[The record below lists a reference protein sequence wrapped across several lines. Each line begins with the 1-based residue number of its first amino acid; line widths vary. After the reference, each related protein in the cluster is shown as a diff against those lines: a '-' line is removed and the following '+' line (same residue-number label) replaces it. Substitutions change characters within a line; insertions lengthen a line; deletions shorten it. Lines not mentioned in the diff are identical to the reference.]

1 MRVPPMTTTTAPTN
15 PRIELAR
22 TRRMLEDTAT
32 GAVPGTLVHL
42 AADHGSD
49 HRWTATVRSSSGEHY
64 TLRLDRLL
72 QTVEVV
78 PPGVA
83 AAAA

>member
-1 MRVPPMTTTTAPTN
+1 MTTPTLPAN

-22 TRRMLEDTAT
+22 TRRMLEDTALA
-32 GAVPGTLVHL
+32 AVPGTLLHL
-42 AADHGSD
+42 TQDHGAD
-49 HRWTATVRSSSGEHY
+49 HRWTATVRSTQGEHL

>member
-1 MRVPPMTTTTAPTN
+1 MSTPTASAD

-22 TRRMLEDTAT
+22 TRRMLEDTALS
-32 GAVPGTLVHL
+32 AVSGTLVSL
-42 AADHGSD
+42 APDRGSD
-49 HRWTATVRSSSGEHY
+49 QRWTAEVRSSSGEHL

-78 PPGVA
+78 PAGAIARA
-83 AAAA
+83 A